1 MENNYECERK
11 LTMNVKNEKYEQN
24 QQNQM
29 NGHEEAWLEAYGFN
43 TFFMKQWSALDQDI
57 KTNGLI
63 GRVIA
68 DFGQK
73 LRVAIN
79 EGECLANRPVELKQ
93 MKSGIATGDWV
104 VVKTLNDGEE
114 AIVLHVFQRFSKFS
128 RAAAGVEVKE
138 QIVATNIDTVFLAQS
153 MNKDFNLRRMER
165 YLVAAWDS
173 GATPVILLTKADLCE
188 APEVY
193 IEQMASIAPGVEVIA
208 LSSVSGMGLSQMTK
222 YVTKGKTVAILG
234 SSGVGKSTLVNALMG
249 HDVLKTQSIREDD
262 SKGRHTTTHRE
273 LVLLPGSGL
282 ILDTPGMRTLAL
294 WDAENGEGMERIF
307 GEIEGIIKECRFSN
321 CTHKSEP
328 GCAIR
333 AALRSG
339 RLEEKKWINWQ
350 KLQKEIKFIESKANK
365 KERALHKQGAKSN
378 TRKNISVYEVD

>member
-1 MENNYECERK
+1 MK
-11 LTMNVKNEKYEQN
+11 LNNEKNEQN
-24 QQNQM
+24 QKDKMIGQD
-29 NGHEEAWLEAYGFN
+29 EAWLEAYGFN
-43 TFFMKQWSALDQDI
+43 TFFMKQWTAMDQDI
-57 KTNGLI
+57 KTQGHI
-63 GRVIA
+63 GRVVA

-73 LRVAIN
+73 LRVVIK
-79 EGECLANRPVELKQ
+79 EGECLANRPVEAR
-93 MKSGIATGDWV
+93 MMRSGIATGDWV
-104 VVKTLNDGEE
+104 VVKSLNDGDE
-114 AIVLHVFQRFSKFS
+114 AVILHVFQRFSKFS

-153 MNKDFNLRRMER
+153 MNRDFNLRRMER

-188 APEVY
+188 SPESY
-193 IEQMASIAPGVEVIA
+193 IEQMSSIAPGVEIIA
-208 LSSVSGMGLSQMTK
+208 LSSVSGMGLSAMSK
-222 YVTKGKTVAILG
+222 FVTKGKTVAVLG

-273 LVLLPGSGL
+273 LVLLPDSGL

-294 WDAENGEGMERIF
+294 WDSENGEGMARIF
-307 GEIEGIIKECRFSN
+307 GEVEAIIKECRFSN

-333 AALRSG
+333 VALRSG

-350 KLQKEIKFIESKANK
+350 KLQKEIRFIESKVNK
-365 KERALHKQGAKSN
+365 KERAQHKQGAKSC
-378 TRKNISVYEVD
+378 TRKKNSVYEVDC